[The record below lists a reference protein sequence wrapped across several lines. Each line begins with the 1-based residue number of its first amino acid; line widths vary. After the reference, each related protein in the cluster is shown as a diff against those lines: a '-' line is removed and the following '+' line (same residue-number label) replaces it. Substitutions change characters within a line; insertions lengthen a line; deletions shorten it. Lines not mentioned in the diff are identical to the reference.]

1 MKDQTSISVSPV
13 REGAGVSPVR
23 ESAGHAI
30 ELNLRDLEHF
40 FNTMDPSPF
49 HEKDLDDNVEE
60 FIVSWAKEYPLE
72 DPVRLV
78 VHLPNVTELG
88 TDSRGV
94 IERAVHNYFGYKA
107 DLSRRELSQL
117 FRTGRI
123 SLLIGLTFLAVCLS
137 VSEALVDQRIP
148 GTRILAESL
157 QIAGW
162 VAMWHPMEVYL
173 YGWWPL
179 RRTGRIYRKL
189 STIPVEIRQ
198 KAV

>member
-1 MKDQTSISVSPV
+1 MNDQASSSISPA
-13 REGAGVSPVR
+13 RENP
-23 ESAGHAI
+23 GHRI
-30 ELNLRDLEHF
+30 ELNLRDLEQF

-72 DPVRLV
+72 EPVRLV
-78 VHLPNVTELG
+78 VHLQNAADLG
-88 TDSRGV
+88 TDAKKV
-94 IERAVHNYFGYKA
+94 IERAVHHYFAYRA
-107 DLSRRELSQL
+107 EVSRRELRQL
-117 FRTGRI
+117 FRAGRI
-123 SLLIGLTFLAVCLS
+123 SLLIGLTFLALCLS
-137 VSEALVDQRIP
+137 AAEALGDRDIP

-179 RRTGRIYRKL
+179 RRNGRIYRKL
-189 STIPVEIRQ
+189 STIPVETNRP
-198 KAV
+198 KAGTIGRR